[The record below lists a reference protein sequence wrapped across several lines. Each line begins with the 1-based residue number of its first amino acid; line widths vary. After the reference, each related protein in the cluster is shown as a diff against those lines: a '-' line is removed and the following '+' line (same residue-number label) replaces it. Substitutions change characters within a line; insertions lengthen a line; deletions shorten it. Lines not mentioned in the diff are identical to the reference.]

1 MSNEE
6 QSLQRL
12 NDKLQQVAQRYQS
25 LQKENQQLTR
35 EIRVLKE
42 REEAREKKVIDL
54 ELKIAAIKTATGRLD
69 DGEKKEID
77 KRLNHYIREI
87 DRCIALLSD

>member
-1 MSNEE
+1 MSNEV
-6 QSLQRL
+6 QSLQRV

-42 REEAREKKVIDL
+42 REEAREKTIIDL
-54 ELKIAAIKTATGRLD
+54 ELKLAAIKTATGRLD
-69 DGEKKEID
+69 ESEKKDID